1 MLNYFLS
8 FFGAAIIS
16 LIAIPSIIRVAYLKH
31 LYDEPDDRKTHE
43 RVIPTLGGL
52 AIFAGFTISYS
63 LFVPNSGSLDFKYIL
78 AAILIIFF
86 IGIKDDIL
94 ITAPIKKLLGQLLA
108 VSIVVIVGG
117 VRLTS
122 MYGLFGI
129 FQIDEI
135 WGVALTIFTLLTVM
149 NGFNLIDGVN
159 WLSGGVGVVVS
170 GAFGLWFYLNGFQTE
185 TVMCLSLMGA
195 LFGFL
200 WFNKTPAQIFM
211 GDTGSLIIGLI
222 TGIMCVKFI
231 ELNGKAPSIR
241 FNSVPLIAFG
251 VLIVP
256 LFDTLRVFTWRV
268 LKGKSPLHPDRNHI
282 HHRLLEVGFNHMKT
296 SLTIMFFNLIFIV
309 VVYFAQGIGSLPLLL
324 LELGVAALLSY
335 IPSIILRSKNSS
347 ENNDED
353 NEGGQVVKLKSLP
366 KVGS

>member
-1 MLNYFLS
+1 MLNYILS
-8 FFGAAIIS
+8 LVGSAIIS

-63 LFVPNSGSLDFKYIL
+63 LFVPDSGNIDFKYIIT
-78 AAILIIFF
+78 AILIIFF

-94 ITAPIKKLLGQLLA
+94 ITVPIKKLLGQLLA
-108 VSIVVIVGG
+108 VSIVVVIGK

-129 FQIDEI
+129 FEIDEI
-135 WGVALTIFTLLTVM
+135 WSVALTIFTLLTVM

-170 GAFGLWFYLNGFQTE
+170 SAFGLWFFINGFQTE
-185 TVMCLSLMGA
+185 TVMCLSLIGA
-195 LFGFL
+195 VLGFL

-211 GDTGSLIIGLI
+211 GDTGSLIIGLV
-222 TGIMCVKFI
+222 TGIMCIKFI
-231 ELNGKAPSIR
+231 ELNTGAPVIS

-256 LFDTLRVFTWRV
+256 LFDTLRVFAWRV

-282 HHRLLEVGFNHMKT
+282 HHRLLEVGFNHMQT
-296 SLTIMFFNLIFIV
+296 SLSIMGVNIIFVIM
-309 VVYFAQGIGSLPLLL
+309 VYFAQGIGSIPILI
-324 LELGVAALLSY
+324 LELSVAAFLSY
-335 IPSIILRSKNSS
+335 IPSIIIRKRNK
-347 ENNDED
+347 EEDNDED
-353 NEGGQVVKLKSLP
+353 NDGGQVVKLESFP